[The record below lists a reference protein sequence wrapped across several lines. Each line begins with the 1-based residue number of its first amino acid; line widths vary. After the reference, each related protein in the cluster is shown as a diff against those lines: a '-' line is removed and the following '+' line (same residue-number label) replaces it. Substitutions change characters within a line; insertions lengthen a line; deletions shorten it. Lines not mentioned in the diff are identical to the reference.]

1 MSEPVRQ
8 RRRAI
13 TAAGAG
19 AAATASG
26 QSGGTWGRRGS
37 AIAAEA
43 AKAQASAERKRS
55 GAGSALRF
63 YVKGG
68 DDCEIIILD
77 HSIEDGLA
85 FYEHNLQ
92 GADGKWDI
100 YEPCIK
106 DFAQCPIC
114 ARFKESSYVLMLTC
128 LVLKPFTTK
137 KGVVVPHSKMLLPVR
152 ITQFDKFR
160 DLEAS
165 AKSEGGSLRGMYL
178 IMKRSK
184 SDSKA
189 ARIGEP
195 AMLEGGKL
203 YDLIPEAE
211 LVRDYGHKEVRSED
225 GTKVFRPANFDITPY
240 DYDELFPKPD
250 VKDIQTRYG
259 ADMRP
264 PAGSAREV
272 AAEFEENEQKE
283 QPEETAKPAATVRTR
298 RKAAPTADSN
308 PFPED

>member
-1 MSEPVRQ
+1 MVAASE
-8 RRRAI
+8 
-13 TAAGAG
+13 
-19 AAATASG
+19 

-43 AKAQASAERKRS
+43 VKAQASAERKRS
-55 GAGSALRF
+55 GAGNALRF

-68 DDCEIIILD
+68 DECEIIILD

-114 ARFKESSYVLMLTC
+114 SRYKESSYLLMLSC

-137 KGVVVPHSKMLLPVR
+137 KGVTIPHSKMLLPIR

-165 AKSEGGSLRGMYL
+165 AKSEGGSLRGMYM

-195 AMLEGGKL
+195 AMIEGGKL

-211 LVRDYGHKEVRSED
+211 LIRDYGHKEVRSED
-225 GTKVFRPANFDITPY
+225 GAKVFRSANFDITPY

-259 ADMRP
+259 SDMRP

-272 AAEFEENEQKE
+272 AQEFEQHEQD
-283 QPEETAKPAATVRTR
+283 TIPANDATVRSR